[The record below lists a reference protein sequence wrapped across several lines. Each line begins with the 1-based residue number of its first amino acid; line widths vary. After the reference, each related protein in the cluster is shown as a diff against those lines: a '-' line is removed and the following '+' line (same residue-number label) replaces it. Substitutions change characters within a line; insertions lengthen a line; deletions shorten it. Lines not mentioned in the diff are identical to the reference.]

1 MKTLND
7 IKQDMSTLYDEVRS
21 GASDLKTA
29 TELANIAGKFLKAE
43 QLELARDI
51 FLDQQTRPSIPQLPA
66 PSRKKNSAKSAT
78 Q

>member
-21 GASDLKTA
+21 GAADLKTA

-51 FLDQQTRPSIPQLPA
+51 FLDQQTRPSAPQLPA
-66 PSRKKNSAKSAT
+66 PGKSAT